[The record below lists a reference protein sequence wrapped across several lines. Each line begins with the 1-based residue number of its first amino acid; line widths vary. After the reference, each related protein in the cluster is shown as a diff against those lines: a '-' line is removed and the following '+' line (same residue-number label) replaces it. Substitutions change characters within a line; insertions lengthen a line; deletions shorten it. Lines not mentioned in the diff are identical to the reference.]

1 MDGQGER
8 IRSLDAL
15 RRRVPSIVQRINADP
30 ALALRAAA
38 NPLLALEELGYK
50 LDDAVQR
57 EAALRI
63 RFDQATIDKLH
74 TLAALIHE
82 LAGETFDVDSPTQ
95 LRRVLFDKLKLPPL
109 PPAPQRVK
117 AASGALSTRT
127 VERIAQVPTDPISV
141 PIKPVGGVRP
151 PDPLEALRGTHPII
165 EPLLEYRAIQGSEP
179 ALASRELYDK
189 IKRGDAN
196 APNLRIRAT
205 LKRGPTPE

>member
-38 NPLLALEELGYK
+38 NPLLALEELGYQI
-50 LDDAVQR
+50 DPAVQR

-63 RFDQATIDKLH
+63 RFDQPTIDKLN
-74 TLAALIHE
+74 TLAALVHE
-82 LAGETFDVDSPTQ
+82 LAGESFDIDSPTA
-95 LRRVLFDKLKLPPL
+95 LGRVLFDKLKLPPL
-109 PPAPQRVK
+109 PPSPQRVTV
-117 AASGALSTRT
+117 AEGNLSART
-127 VERIAQVPTDPISV
+127 AERIARAPGDPIAI
-141 PIKPVGGVRP
+141 PFKPVGGVRP
-151 PDPLEALRGTHPII
+151 PDPLEALRGAHPII

-189 IKRGDAN
+189 IRRGEAN
-196 APNLRIRAT
+196 APDLRIRAT
-205 LKRGPTPE
+205 LKRGPTSE